1 MDQEREDYRDGPD
14 PSPFVRETLTFVFC
28 LLTAVAITVLIARP
42 RIF

>member
-1 MDQEREDYRDGPD
+1 MGQEHDDYRDGPD
-14 PSPFVRETLTFVFC
+14 LPPVVRDTLTFVLC